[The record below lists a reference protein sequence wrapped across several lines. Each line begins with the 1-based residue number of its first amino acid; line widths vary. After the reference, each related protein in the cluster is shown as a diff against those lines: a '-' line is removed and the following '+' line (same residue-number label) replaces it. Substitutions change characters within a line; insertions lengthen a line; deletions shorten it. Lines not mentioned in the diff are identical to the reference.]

1 MSFAENFKNA
11 RKATGMTQEQLAE
24 KLGIDRSSI
33 AKYETGNST
42 PNVKNLQQICEILD
56 IPIEKLLSN

>member
-1 MSFAENFKNA
+1 MSFSENFKNA

-24 KLGIDRSSI
+24 KLGVDRSSI
-33 AKYETGNST
+33 AKYETGTST

-56 IPIEKLLSN
+56 ISIEKLLSN